1 MRRWIAVLALLAV
14 GGVAGAGA
22 ILASIEVNRYTST
35 DGFCTSCHSMAHLA
49 AEPQFARS
57 AHRSNLAGVQPSCG
71 DCHIPAT
78 NWFTETY
85 THVAKGLRDV
95 IAEKSNNYSDPA
107 VWEKRRVELAHSVR
121 EEMRSQDSVTCR
133 RCHDAAA
140 IRPASQRGLAAHELV
155 REGRVTCIDCHFNLA
170 HAPVSPQTSFIRGS
184 ALGRQK
190 N

>member
-140 IRPASQRGLAAHELV
+140 IQPASQRGLAAHELV

-170 HAPVSPQTSFIRGS
+170 HAPVPPQTSFIRGS
-184 ALGRQK
+184 ALGKQK